1 MSEKLSFEDAM
12 DQLETIVQRLEE
24 GDIPLEEALAI
35 YQNGMKLSKLCHDKL
50 KNAEEQL
57 TKVLTDRGE
66 EDFQLPEEG
75 QD

>member
-50 KNAEEQL
+50 KNAEEQM

>member
-1 MSEKLSFEDAM
+1 MSEKLTFEDAM
-12 DQLETIVQRLEE
+12 DQLEIIVQRLEE

-50 KNAEEQL
+50 KNAEEQM